1 MPKPSTFP
9 SEKKIRLSSVK
20 LEKQI
25 QELYDSGK
33 YKSVN
38 AIINAALELG
48 LPALKE
54 ENLDPSVADSIV
66 SRITSAIAV
75 STDRLLLGQKK
86 ILILQTIQEEMIASM
101 IQELEFFCKSN
112 GISFDEALLEKF
124 QRTLPQR
131 FEKDKNTL
139 ISKISME

>member
-1 MPKPSTFP
+1 MPKPSSFP
-9 SEKKIRLSSVK
+9 TERKIRLTSANT
-20 LEKQI
+20 ERQI
-25 QELYDSGK
+25 QEILEQGK

-48 LPALKE
+48 LPALKDE
-54 ENLDPSVADSIV
+54 QLDPSLAENIV
-66 SRITSAIAV
+66 RKITSAIAV